1 MFKVL
6 TSYEITHMYK
16 NKWTQ
21 CRIYVCIYIYIHIY
35 IHQMLLLLILLSWLL
50 SYITGSLCIYIYIYN
65 HAYILIQIYTYIYT
79 RIHNIYIYIHIYK
92 YIYIFTYIYIYI
104 YDKMYNVHLALG
116 LALTEVL
123 ETWSPQRSSTPCA
136 SQRVWWRPTDQRT
149 VTGWWRNDL
158 RLGGPKEWGDV
169 FLYDFCRFMFVY
181 SKDHMIWYDM
191 N

>member
-1 MFKVL
+1 MPH
-6 TSYEITHMYK
+6 ICMY
-16 NKWTQ
+16 
-21 CRIYVCIYIYIHIY
+21 IYIYTYLYSSNVVVIDITIMIVIIY
-35 IHQMLLLLILLSWLL
+35 HRIFV
-50 SYITGSLCIYIYIYN
+50 YIYN

-79 RIHNIYIYIHIYK
+79 HIHNIYIYIHIYK
-92 YIYIFTYIYIYI
+92 YIYIFTYIYIYIYI

>member
-1 MFKVL
+1 MSKTWTSHNHFQLGVVGWL
-6 TSYEITHMYK
+6 TPTRGFIIIPIRCYSISILAIG
-16 NKWTQ
+16 
-21 CRIYVCIYIYIHIY
+21 RIQRPGRL
-35 IHQMLLLLILLSWLL
+35 QMSPSFVRPIFWAPSFCPWHPMA
-50 SYITGSLCIYIYIYN
+50 I
-65 HAYILIQIYTYIYT
+65 
-79 RIHNIYIYIHIYK
+79 